1 MANVTYIAPVKA
13 ESTIHKIRCAA
24 YCRVSSSSED
34 QLHSYAA
41 QVKFYSEKFIGSET
55 EELVDI
61 YADEGISGTGTAK
74 RTEFQRLIRDCKR
87 GKIDRIYAKSLSRFA
102 RNTKDCLN
110 TVRLLRELGI
120 SIYFEKENIDT
131 AKTNDELMITVMGSL
146 AQEESTSI
154 SQNMRWSVRKRME
167 NGTYESSVA
176 PYGYIKK
183 NGNLV
188 VDPSKSKI
196 VKKIYEWYLSGIGL
210 SQIAIELNENGI
222 PPIRQAK
229 NGTYL
234 I

>member
-41 QVKFYSEKFIGSET
+41 QVRFYSTKFNGSDI

-61 YADEGISGTGTAK
+61 YADEGITGTSDEK
-74 RTEFQRLIRDCKR
+74 RTEFQRLIKDCKR
-87 GKIDRIYAKSLSRFA
+87 GKIDRIYTKSISRFA

-110 TVRLLRELGI
+110 TVRLLKELGI
-120 SIYFEKENIDT
+120 TIIFEEDNIDS
-131 AKTNDELMITVMGSL
+131 AKLHDEFMITVMGSL

-154 SQNMRWSVRKRME
+154 SQNMRWSVKKRME
-167 NGTYESSVA
+167 NGTFEPSSV

-183 NGNLV
+183 DGKLV
-188 VDPSKSKI
+188 VEPTDAKI
-196 VKKIYEWYLSGIGL
+196 VKMIYDWYLSGRKL
-210 SQIAIELNENGI
+210 DL
-222 PPIRQAK
+222 R
-229 NGTYL
+229 
-234 I
+234 